1 MFDDERA
8 ALHDRIGRERGERVF
23 VLVVALDT
31 LERNKAA
38 GLQAW
43 EKPPPPGSADDV
55 RAELRRVLELPDTDL
70 LALAAIAEDAARH
83 VDQAYPRPSS
93 S

>member
-1 MFDDERA
+1 MFDEERA

-38 GLQAW
+38 GLQPW
-43 EKPPPPGSADDV
+43 EKPPPGSADDV
-55 RAELRRVLELPDTDL
+55 RAELRRVLELPDADL